1 MRKDFMLWLCL
12 LIAGFLMGFVPQYSR
27 ARRFEQ
33 DVATS
38 RAQLETCQIREQ
50 LSELQDAATL
60 MYLEAMQ
67 RNYGT
72 SGDDASRFFDQAQ
85 RLANSTKDA
94 ALRDVLREIL
104 GLRDQITADLAKG
117 NAAVVSEMQPL
128 LLKLDRDTKR

>member
-1 MRKDFMLWLCL
+1 MRNNIVLWLCL
-12 LIAGFLMGFVPQYSR
+12 LVVGFLVGFVPEYLR

-33 DVATS
+33 EVATS
-38 RAQLETCQIREQ
+38 TTQLETCQLRDE
-50 LSELQDAATL
+50 ATL

-72 SGDDASRFFDQAQ
+72 SGDDASRFFDQTQ

-117 NAAVVSEMQPL
+117 NATVVSEMQPL
-128 LLKLDRDTKR
+128 LLKLEQGTKR